1 MKPKL
6 TISRKITDCYE
17 YVDLAERSALNGA
30 FEDSNRYWNRATN
43 IAIYLLDTY
52 ESGTFL
58 DEEYDF
64 LKQIAKHI
72 KE

>member
-6 TISRKITDCYE
+6 TISKKITDCYE
-17 YVDLAERSALNGA
+17 YVDLAERSALAGA
-30 FEDSNRYWNRATN
+30 YSDSNIYWNKATN
-43 IAIYLLDTY
+43 IAVYLLEKYDC
-52 ESGTFL
+52 GTFL

-64 LKQIAKHI
+64 LLQIAKHI